1 MKLTLYIFACFLFL
15 ACQNKEDQ
23 EKIRKLEYEQ
33 GKLKLQLENQEEQKE
48 ITQRTVTDKNTDENF
63 EEEKAQFN
71 VYCNNRFDFCIHYPD
86 KLIPQG
92 ESDNGDGQ
100 FFTSNDGKS
109 SLAVYRSFRN
119 LDGNGIDFKREF
131 ESDQQLYSKVTYK
144 KYAKDFF
151 VISGFNEIGN
161 IFYEKSILKNG
172 EFITSVLIY
181 PQSERKYFDK
191 ASEKIFKTFK

>member
-1 MKLTLYIFACFLFL
+1 MKTALYIFICLLFF
-15 ACQNKEDQ
+15 ACQSKEDR